1 MTNRLLIPCLLMML
15 VNGWQTRLPAADP
28 AVYPVAVFPFQQRGA
43 VNSELGE
50 QVTVLLTAKLLE
62 HPGLYLVE
70 REELTKIIDEQ
81 TLNVSGMVDP
91 SSATRIGQLTGA
103 RILVAGS
110 VLETN
115 DKLYV
120 VAKVIGTETS
130 RVLGA
135 SVKGKIDDDLDG
147 LIGGLAKKVA
157 RTVID
162 RGHELVADPPPRG
175 DRIADLKK
183 AVGNQRLPKLSID
196 VRERHVGQTTI
207 DPAAETELAL
217 YSTEVGFE
225 VLEVREGKQNDAD
238 VLLIGEAIS
247 EFAARHGDLV
257 SVKARLEVKAVDQ
270 TSGKVIAIDREVA
283 IGVDLT
289 EQIAGKSALQNAAAN
304 IASRLL
310 PKLAK
315 PKHPN
320 KKKKN

>member
-1 MTNRLLIPCLLMML
+1 MTNRLLIPCLLLML
-15 VNGWQTRLPAADP
+15 VSGGLTRLSAADP
-28 AVYPVAVFPFQQRGA
+28 TVYPMAVFPFQQRG
-43 VNSELGE
+43 VGNSDLGE
-50 QVTVLLTAKLLE
+50 QVTVLLTAELLE
-62 HPGLYLVE
+62 HPELYLVE
-70 REELTKIIDEQ
+70 REDLTKILDEQ

-91 SSATRIGQLTGA
+91 NSATKVGQLTGA

-135 SVKGKIDDDLDG
+135 SVKGKMDGDLDDLAG
-147 LIGGLAKKVA
+147 NLAKKVA

-162 RGHELVADPPPRG
+162 RGHELIADPPPRM

-183 AVGNQRLPKLSID
+183 AVGNQRLPDLSID

-207 DPAAETELAL
+207 DPAAETELTL
-217 YSTEVGFE
+217 YSTEVGFR
-225 VLEVREGKQNDAD
+225 VLEAREGKQNDAD

-247 EFAARHGDLV
+247 EYAARHGDLV

-270 TSGKVIAIDREVA
+270 ESGQVIAIDREVA

-289 EQIAGKSALQNAAAN
+289 EQIAGKSALQHAAAS

-310 PKLAK
+310 PKLVK